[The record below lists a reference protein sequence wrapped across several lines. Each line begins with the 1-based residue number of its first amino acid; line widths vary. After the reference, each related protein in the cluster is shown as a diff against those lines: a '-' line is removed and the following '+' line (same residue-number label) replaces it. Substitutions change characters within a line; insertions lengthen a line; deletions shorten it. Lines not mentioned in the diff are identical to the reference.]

1 MENFHFGINS
11 FLKVKYLMIFSLKL
25 ILSGII
31 CGIILF
37 QTSVIAPS
45 VFKYL
50 DQNQIRD
57 LLRAIFPK
65 FFLFILILTSLSLVA
80 SILDNIKFDIQ
91 TIIASLTLVL
101 SILCYVIIP
110 STNEAKD
117 KNDQNKFKFLHNLS
131 VISTVIILITN
142 LSLVFLII

>member
-1 MENFHFGINS
+1 MLFNIE
-11 FLKVKYLMIFSLKL
+11 L
-25 ILSGII
+25 IISGII
-31 CGIILF
+31 CGIILL

-50 DQNQIRD
+50 DQSQTRV

-65 FFLFILILTSLSLVA
+65 FFLFILILASLSLMVG
-80 SILDNIKFDIQ
+80 ILNNVKFDIQ
-91 TIIASLTLVL
+91 IIISSLTVAL
-101 SILCYVIIP
+101 SILCYIIIP

-117 KNDQNKFKFLHNLS
+117 KNNQKKFKFLHNVS

>member
-1 MENFHFGINS
+1 MLFNIE
-11 FLKVKYLMIFSLKL
+11 L
-25 ILSGII
+25 IISGTI
-31 CGIILF
+31 CGIILL

-50 DQNQIRD
+50 DQSQTRD

-65 FFLFILILTSLSLVA
+65 FFLFILILASLSLMVG
-80 SILDNIKFDIQ
+80 ILNNVKFDIQ
-91 TIIASLTLVL
+91 IIISSLTVAL
-101 SILCYVIIP
+101 SILCYIIIP

-117 KNDQNKFKFLHNLS
+117 KNNQKKFKFLHNVS

>member
-1 MENFHFGINS
+1 MLHNLE
-11 FLKVKYLMIFSLKL
+11 L
-25 ILSGII
+25 IIPGTI
-31 CGIILF
+31 CGIILL

-50 DQNQIRD
+50 DQSQTRD

-65 FFLFILILTSLSLVA
+65 FFLFILILASLSLMVG
-80 SILDNIKFDIQ
+80 ILNNVKFDIQ
-91 TIIASLTLVL
+91 IIIASLTVAL
-101 SILCYVIIP
+101 SILCYIIIP

-117 KNDQNKFKFLHNLS
+117 KNNQKKFKFLHNVS

-142 LSLVFLII
+142 LSLVFLNI

>member
-1 MENFHFGINS
+1 MLFNLELVI
-11 FLKVKYLMIFSLKL
+11 
-25 ILSGII
+25 SGTI
-31 CGIILF
+31 CGIILL

-50 DQNQIRD
+50 DQSQTRV

-65 FFLFILILTSLSLVA
+65 FFLFILILASLSLIVG
-80 SILDNIKFDIQ
+80 ILNNVKFDIQ
-91 TIIASLTLVL
+91 IIISSLTVAL
-101 SILCYVIIP
+101 SMLCYIIIP

-117 KNDQNKFKFLHNLS
+117 KNNQKKFKFLHNVS

-142 LSLVFLII
+142 LSLVFLNI

>member
-1 MENFHFGINS
+1 MIFN
-11 FLKVKYLMIFSLKL
+11 LKLMI
-25 ILSGII
+25 SGII
-31 CGIILF
+31 CGIILL
-37 QTSVIAPS
+37 QTSVIAPYA
-45 VFKYL
+45 FKYL
-50 DQNQIRD
+50 DQNQTRD

-142 LSLVFLII
+142 SSLVFF

>member
-1 MENFHFGINS
+1 MLFNIE
-11 FLKVKYLMIFSLKL
+11 L
-25 ILSGII
+25 IISGII
-31 CGIILF
+31 CGIILL

-50 DQNQIRD
+50 DQSQTRV

-65 FFLFILILTSLSLVA
+65 FFLFILILASLSLMVG
-80 SILDNIKFDIQ
+80 ILNNVKFDIQ
-91 TIIASLTLVL
+91 IIISSLTVAL
-101 SILCYVIIP
+101 SILCYIIIP

-117 KNDQNKFKFLHNLS
+117 KNNQKKFKFLHNVS

-142 LSLVFLII
+142 LSLVFLNI

>member
-1 MENFHFGINS
+1 MIFN
-11 FLKVKYLMIFSLKL
+11 LKLMI
-25 ILSGII
+25 SGII
-31 CGIILF
+31 CGIILL
-37 QTSVIAPS
+37 QTSVIAPYA
-45 VFKYL
+45 FKYL
-50 DQNQIRD
+50 DQNQTRD

-142 LSLVFLII
+142 LSLVFLKYNYAG

>member
-1 MENFHFGINS
+1 MFI
-11 FLKVKYLMIFSLKL
+11 SLEL

-65 FFLFILILTSLSLVA
+65 FFLYILLLASLSLVVG
-80 SILDNIKFDIQ
+80 ILDNVKFDIQ
-91 TIIASLTLVL
+91 TIIASLTVVL
-101 SILCYVIIP
+101 SILCYFIIP

-117 KNDQNKFKFLHNLS
+117 NNNQSRFEFLHNLS
-131 VISTVIILITN
+131 VISTVIIFLTN
-142 LSLVFLII
+142 LSLVFLNI

>member
-1 MENFHFGINS
+1 
-11 FLKVKYLMIFSLKL
+11 MIFNLKL

-31 CGIILF
+31 CGIILL

-45 VFKYL
+45 IFKYL
-50 DQNQIRD
+50 DQNQMRD

-65 FFLFILILTSLSLVA
+65 LFLYILLLASSSLVVG
-80 SILDNIKFDIQ
+80 LFDNVKFDIR
-91 TIIASLTLVL
+91 TIIASLTVVF
-101 SILCYVIIP
+101 SILCYIIIP

-117 KNDQNKFKFLHNLS
+117 NNNQKRFKFLHNLS

-142 LSLVFLII
+142 LSLVFF

>member
-1 MENFHFGINS
+1 MLFNLE
-11 FLKVKYLMIFSLKL
+11 L

-65 FFLFILILTSLSLVA
+65 FFLYILLLASLSLVVG
-80 SILDNIKFDIQ
+80 ILDNVKFDIQ
-91 TIIASLTLVL
+91 TVIASLTVIL
-101 SILCYVIIP
+101 SILCYIIIP

-117 KNDQNKFKFLHNLS
+117 KNNQKKFKFLHNLS
-131 VISTVIILITN
+131 VISTIIILITN
-142 LSLVFLII
+142 LSLVFFNI

>member
-1 MENFHFGINS
+1 MLFNLELVI
-11 FLKVKYLMIFSLKL
+11 
-25 ILSGII
+25 SGTI
-31 CGIILF
+31 CGIILL

-50 DQNQIRD
+50 DQSQTRD

-65 FFLFILILTSLSLVA
+65 FFLFILILASLSLMVG
-80 SILDNIKFDIQ
+80 ILNNVKFDIQ
-91 TIIASLTLVL
+91 IIIASLTVAL
-101 SILCYVIIP
+101 SILCYIIIP

-117 KNDQNKFKFLHNLS
+117 KNNQKKFKFLHNVS

-142 LSLVFLII
+142 LSLVFLNI

>member
-1 MENFHFGINS
+1 MIFN
-11 FLKVKYLMIFSLKL
+11 LKLMI
-25 ILSGII
+25 SGII
-31 CGIILF
+31 CGIILL
-37 QTSVIAPS
+37 QTSVIAPYA
-45 VFKYL
+45 FKYL
-50 DQNQIRD
+50 DQNQTRD

-142 LSLVFLII
+142 LSLVFFKI

>member
-1 MENFHFGINS
+1 MIFN
-11 FLKVKYLMIFSLKL
+11 LKLMI
-25 ILSGII
+25 SGII
-31 CGIILF
+31 CGIILL
-37 QTSVIAPS
+37 QTSVIAPYA
-45 VFKYL
+45 FKYL
-50 DQNQIRD
+50 DQNQTRD

-65 FFLFILILTSLSLVA
+65 FFLFILILTSLSLLA

-142 LSLVFLII
+142 LSLVFF